1 MFKPVPMTRLRLV
14 ILKRDERAVLCHLG
28 RAGAVQ
34 LTRTAA
40 GPDTAPLAPSSR
52 SEERARLER
61 VSARLENL
69 RHSLAPPA
77 EDNHASSREI
87 SLAQAEEKIR
97 WIETQAGERLKR
109 RQQLEQRFA
118 ALTAATDQIADFSG
132 LELPLDPQD
141 GSNFLHFVAGSLPL
155 ENMAKLEAGGN
166 AAVFP
171 LAERDGRQ
179 RLLAMTTRPNRPNLE
194 HALEQAGFEPEKLPV
209 VAGATTSGLAERN
222 QREQEQ
228 IAAELK
234 DLNAIL
240 HTFVEEFPPVWVQS
254 EMAMS
259 LERRLLEAD
268 QNFPCTET
276 SLFVAGWVPSADL
289 GTLEQRIQEITH
301 GCCVLEAT
309 PAEEL
314 ETEEIPVLLR
324 QPRFLRPFAM
334 LVTAY
339 GLPQYREVEPTL
351 FVALSYLLM
360 FGMMFGDVGHGLT
373 FACGGLAILWRSR
386 QPQMRDAG
394 LLLLFC
400 GLSSMVFG
408 VLYGSC
414 FGLPALKRFALWHD
428 PLEGDPLG
436 FMSIGIGIGIGL
448 MSLGLVLNVINQ
460 VRRGHLLSGVLDKFG
475 MAGLVFYWGALV
487 LILKPAAIQSRG
499 LGAGILFLLLPVLGW
514 MLKEPVEVLR
524 AHRARPAAAGGSLSA
539 CFMESL
545 LEVFEGLMSYFS
557 NTISFV
563 RLAAYAMSHSAL
575 LLAAFMLAEQIK
587 HVPAAG
593 GLLSVLVI
601 VLGNLVA
608 IVLEGIVAAVQA
620 LRLEYYEFF
629 SKFYS
634 GNGQPFQPFSL
645 AGAGQVRTA

>member
-1 MFKPVPMTRLRLV
+1 MRNKLL
-14 ILKRDERAVLCHLG
+14 IAAAVAVAASFSLSEA
-28 RAGAVQ
+28 RAG
-34 LTRTAA
+34 
-40 GPDTAPLAPSSR
+40 GP
-52 SEERARLER
+52 
-61 VSARLENL
+61 
-69 RHSLAPPA
+69 H
-77 EDNHASSREI
+77 
-87 SLAQAEEKIR
+87 
-97 WIETQAGERLKR
+97 
-109 RQQLEQRFA
+109 
-118 ALTAATDQIADFSG
+118 
-132 LELPLDPQD
+132 
-141 GSNFLHFVAGSLPL
+141 
-155 ENMAKLEAGGN
+155 
-166 AAVFP
+166 
-171 LAERDGRQ
+171 
-179 RLLAMTTRPNRPNLE
+179 
-194 HALEQAGFEPEKLPV
+194 
-209 VAGATTSGLAERN
+209 
-222 QREQEQ
+222 
-228 IAAELK
+228 
-234 DLNAIL
+234 
-240 HTFVEEFPPVWVQS
+240 
-254 EMAMS
+254 
-259 LERRLLEAD
+259 
-268 QNFPCTET
+268 
-276 SLFVAGWVPSADL
+276 
-289 GTLEQRIQEITH
+289 
-301 GCCVLEAT
+301 
-309 PAEEL
+309 
-314 ETEEIPVLLR
+314 
-324 QPRFLRPFAM
+324 
-334 LVTAY
+334 
-339 GLPQYREVEPTL
+339 
-351 FVALSYLLM
+351 
-360 FGMMFGDVGHGLT
+360 
-373 FACGGLAILWRSR
+373 
-386 QPQMRDAG
+386 
-394 LLLLFC
+394 
-400 GLSSMVFG
+400 
-408 VLYGSC
+408 
-414 FGLPALKRFALWHD
+414 
-428 PLEGDPLG
+428 
-436 FMSIGIGIGIGL
+436 IGIGIGIGL